1 MRLTWLGHSTV
12 LIEDGGV
19 RLLTDPLLRARVG
32 HLRRNVPP
40 PDPPREVDAVL
51 LSHVHY
57 DHLDLP
63 SLRTLGRERL
73 VVAPR
78 GAGALLR
85 RRGFTAVEE
94 LLPGERTAV
103 GGVAVRATHAD
114 HDAQRSLFGKTPSL
128 GYVVEGAASAY
139 FAGDTG
145 VFPEMAAIGP
155 ELDVALLP
163 VAGWGRRLPAGHLD
177 PAGAAEALGL
187 LRPRAAVPI
196 HWGTYRQVGMSS
208 DPKRLRAPA
217 EEFARLAREQVPD
230 VRVIVLAVGGSSE
243 VAAPGDPG

>member
-19 RLLTDPLLRARVG
+19 RLLTDPVLRPRVG
-32 HLRRNVPP
+32 HLRRNGKPP
-40 PDPPREVDAVL
+40 EPGDVDAVL

-63 SLRTLGRERL
+63 TLRMLGRDRML
-73 VVAPR
+73 VAPR
-78 GAGALLR
+78 GAGGLLR

-94 LLPGERTAV
+94 LLPGERTTV

-128 GYVVEGAASAY
+128 GYVVEGSASAY

-145 VFPEMAAIGP
+145 VFPEMARIGP
-155 ELDVALLP
+155 GLDVALLP
-163 VAGWGRRLPAGHLD
+163 VAGWGRRLPPGHLD
-177 PAGAAEALGL
+177 PAAAAEALGL
-187 LRPRAAVPI
+187 LRPGAAVPI

-217 EEFARLAREQVPD
+217 EEFARLAHEQAPD
-230 VRVIVLAVGGSSE
+230 VRVIVLAVGESAE
-243 VAAPGDPG
+243 VAAGSHPR

>member
-12 LIEDGGV
+12 LIEDGGG
-19 RLLTDPLLRARVG
+19 RLLTDPVLRARVG
-32 HLRRNVPP
+32 HLRRNVPV
-40 PDPPREVDAVL
+40 PDPPDEVDAVL

-63 SLRTLGRERL
+63 SLRTLGRDRPL
-73 VVAPR
+73 LAPR
-78 GAGALLR
+78 GAGALLHR
-85 RRGFTAVEE
+85 KGFTTVEE
-94 LLPGERTAV
+94 LLPGDRTTV

-128 GYVVEGAASAY
+128 GYVVEGELRAY

-145 VFPEMAAIGP
+145 VFPEMADIG
-155 ELDVALLP
+155 EDLDVALLP
-163 VAGWGRRLPAGHLD
+163 VAGWGRRLPPGHLD
-177 PAGAAEALGL
+177 PAGAVEALAL

-208 DPKRLRAPA
+208 DPERTRGPA
-217 EEFARLAREQVPD
+217 EEFRRLAGERAPE
-230 VRVIVLAVGGSSE
+230 VRVILLAVGESTE
-243 VAAPGDPG
+243 VAAADLRG

>member
-12 LIEDGGV
+12 LIEDGEV
-19 RLLTDPLLRARVG
+19 RLLTDPVLRARVG
-32 HLRRNVPP
+32 HLLRNGPP

-63 SLRTLGRERL
+63 SLRTLGCERL

-94 LLPGERTAV
+94 LLPGERTTV

-128 GYVVEGAASAY
+128 GYLIEGSASAY

-145 VFPEMAAIGP
+145 VFPEMADIGP
-155 ELDVALLP
+155 GLDVALLP
-163 VAGWGRRLPAGHLD
+163 VAGWGRRLPPGHLD
-177 PAGAAEALGL
+177 PGGAAEALGL

-196 HWGTYRQVGMSS
+196 HWGTYRQVGMSA
-208 DPKRLRAPA
+208 DPKRLRFPA
-217 EEFARLAREQVPD
+217 EEFARLAHEQVPD
-230 VRVIVLAVGGSSE
+230 VRVVVLAVGESAE
-243 VAAPGDPG
+243 LAAGGDPR

>member
-19 RLLTDPLLRARVG
+19 RLLTDPALRARIG
-32 HLRRNVPP
+32 HLRRNSPP
-40 PDPPREVDAVL
+40 PAPPADIDAVL

-63 SLRTLGRERL
+63 SLRTLGRDRL
-73 VVAPR
+73 LLAPR
-78 GAGALLR
+78 GAGSLLR
-85 RRGFTAVEE
+85 RKGFSAVEE
-94 LLPGERTAV
+94 LLPGERTSV
-103 GGVAVRATHAD
+103 GGVTVRATHAD
-114 HDAQRSLFGKTPSL
+114 HDAQRSLFGKTPAL
-128 GYVVEGAASAY
+128 GFVVEGETRTY

-145 VFPEMAAIGP
+145 VFPEMAEIGP
-155 ELDVALLP
+155 GLDVALLP
-163 VAGWGRRLPAGHLD
+163 VAGWGRRLPPGHLD

-208 DPKRLRAPA
+208 DPERVRGPA
-217 EEFARLAREQVPD
+217 EEFLRLAGEQTPD
-230 VRVIVLAVGGSSE
+230 VRVILLAVGESAE
-243 VAAPGDPG
+243 VAAAGHRG